1 MIDGNLCPEYVGRD
15 PESLPRIGDN
25 RANFL
30 INNIFPCRGY
40 VIAWQYYRIIPRYSG
55 YVGIWRQTDDYKF
68 SLIGKTELPAI
79 NTVGNITVT
88 LPTPIL
94 AEAGDFIGVFYSKF
108 AEEGVVASATDETP
122 GISIRELYT
131 NYYAT
136 AYDED
141 FTIGSE
147 FNLEKTTFEETKAT
161 FAIKAIMDYTSIG
174 RKIILS
180 LFCRNIIYFDLTQLV
195 NKF

>member
-1 MIDGNLCPEYVGRD
+1 M
-15 PESLPRIGDN
+15 
-25 RANFL
+25 
-30 INNIFPCRGY
+30 
-40 VIAWQYYRIIPRYSG
+40 
-55 YVGIWRQTDDYKF
+55 GIWRQTDDYKF

-88 LPTPIL
+88 LPTPLL
-94 AEAGDFIGVFYSKF
+94 AEAGDFIGVFYSRD

-136 AYDED
+136 TYDED
-141 FTIGSE
+141 FTVGSE

-174 RKIILS
+174 RKIILN
-180 LFCRNIIYFDLTQLV
+180 LFCRNVIWFNLRQSCFHFFLQDVFLAILHKYYGNYSCLINRNLQ
-195 NKF
+195 